1 MKTNPS
7 LLAALLFALSSPA
20 FAVYKCVVDG
30 QVTYTDAA
38 CEGGKPIDIRNVAQ
52 PDAAATRRE
61 VNLEKSKLKKLEGA
75 RHKNEAAEQ
84 RELHKA
90 EVASAAKRKKCTN
103 LERKQQR
110 AKNDAAAA
118 SGKAAG
124 KAAIKARRAKED
136 YEGQCG
142 QFYERELG
150 FAR

>member
-1 MKTNPS
+1 MTINAP
-7 LLAALLFALSSPA
+7 LLAAFLFALSSPA
-20 FAVYKCVVDG
+20 LAVYKCVVDG

-38 CEGGKPIDIRNVAQ
+38 CEGGKPIAISNVA
-52 PDAAATRRE
+52 PADAAAARRE
-61 VNLEKSKLKKLEGA
+61 ANLDKNKLKKLEGA
-75 RHKNEAAEQ
+75 RHKQEAAKE

-90 EVASAAKRKKCTN
+90 SLASAARQKKCAN
-103 LERKQQR
+103 LARPQQR

-118 SGKAAG
+118 AG
-124 KAAIKARRAKED
+124 KAAAKAAVKVRRAQED